1 MNQTG
6 VEGLLVS
13 GMSLRVACVI
23 GSVLSALLAVLKTT
37 LLRRA
42 VGAGPLGCT
51 IPLRSVS
58 VLWLLWRVS
67 LVVALL
73 LVLGVVGW
81 VLVVWVRHDGGL
93 EGDVQVLNPYA
104 RLSKRQID
112 GL

>member
-1 MNQTG
+1 MK
-6 VEGLLVS
+6 GLLVS

-23 GSVLSALLAVLKTT
+23 GSELAALLAVLKAA

-42 VGAGPLGCT
+42 VGVVSLRCT

-58 VLWLLWRVS
+58 ILWLLWRVS

-81 VLVVWVRHDGGL
+81 VLVVWVRHDGDL
-93 EGDVQVLNPYA
+93 EDVQVRNRYA
-104 RLSKRQID
+104 RLSKRQLD